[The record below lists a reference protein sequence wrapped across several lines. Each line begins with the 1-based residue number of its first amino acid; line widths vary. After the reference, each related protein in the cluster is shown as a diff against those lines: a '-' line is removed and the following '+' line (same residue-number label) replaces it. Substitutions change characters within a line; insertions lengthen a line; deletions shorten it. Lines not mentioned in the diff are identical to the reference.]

1 VGLRPK
7 QAARVARFDRARRQ
21 LNPATR
27 LADLAAAHGFSDQS
41 HLVREFHAFAGC
53 TPTGWL
59 ADELSLIAS
68 RPEA

>member
-7 QAARVARFDRARRQ
+7 EAARVARFDRARRQ
-21 LNPATR
+21 LTPATR
-27 LADLAAAHGFSDQS
+27 LADLAAAHGFADQS

-59 ADELSLIAS
+59 AGERDLIESLRES
-68 RPEA
+68 